1 MKNILP
7 LSSED
12 SDLFQEL
19 LIEASGLRFEES
31 RNQSLHLALWQ
42 RLQHRGYDSYREYYN
57 LLKFHPEGRLEI
69 RELLDLITI
78 GETYFFRNKAQF
90 NVLMRFVLPEIIKRK
105 VFSGDQYIRAW
116 SAGCSRG
123 DEAYSIAI
131 AIMEVLP
138 SYSEW
143 NISILGTDINRN
155 GLTSSEEAIYVQK
168 DIGHLDK
175 EYLDKY
181 FDIRG
186 STYVLKEDVKSLV
199 RFEYHN
205 LAKDPFMHE
214 RIPNIDIIFCRNVI
228 IYFDAETTQ
237 RVIENFYDSLAEGGY
252 LFLGHT
258 ETLWQIKNK
267 FERVEFPQTFI
278 YKKTLNP
285 AQGDPLKPFMAVP
298 ELAVENLTLS
308 AAPSPALDQSRPW
321 RDSGA
326 ALHPNGSGPAFFEAR
341 GEKDRSESILSPRPE
356 TSANSVESLG
366 PKGEP
371 SSSRFE
377 SKPTGRGVKG
387 STFTQKTGKEKS
399 SFQHKLK
406 SGHQEISGP
415 LDQMEKTPDVA
426 SPSSPDHMIAQD
438 KNYFLTCL
446 TKATILAN
454 EAKYKEAADILG
466 KIIEVD
472 NLSVEAYYLLGVLSY
487 KSGDLKEAE
496 TQFRKVIYVTPDSVL
511 AYFNLGNMYLYQ
523 RKFSAAVREFKNA
536 IRLLEKRPKDE
547 QVRFC
552 EDFTVEFLLRAC
564 RNTLVQI
571 SKRGE

>member
-7 LSSED
+7 LSPDDFS
-12 SDLFQEL
+12 LFQEL
-19 LIEASGLRFEES
+19 LIEASGLQFEES

-105 VFSGDQYIRAW
+105 IFTGDPCIRVW

-131 AIMEVLP
+131 AIMEVLL

-155 GLTSSEEAIYVQK
+155 GLACSEEAIYTQK
-168 DIGHLDK
+168 DIGHLEK

-181 FDIRG
+181 FNIQG
-186 STYVLKEDVKSLV
+186 STYHLKEDVKALV

-205 LAKDPFMHE
+205 PFMDE
-214 RIPNIDIIFCRNVI
+214 RIQNIDIIFCRNVI
-228 IYFDAETTQ
+228 IYFDAQTTQ
-237 RVIENFYDSLAEGGY
+237 RVIENFYNCLAEDGY

-258 ETLWQIKNK
+258 ETLWQINNK
-267 FERVEFPQTFI
+267 YERVEFPQTFI

-285 AQGDPLKPFMAVP
+285 AQEDPLKPFMAVP
-298 ELAVENLTLS
+298 EVAVERLTLS
-308 AAPSPALDQSRPW
+308 ATPAPALNQYG
-321 RDSGA
+321 SGP
-326 ALHPNGSGPAFFEAR
+326 ALYPHGSGPAFEAR
-341 GEKDRSESILSPRPE
+341 REKRHSGSILQELRFGLQGIPGPLE
-356 TSANSVESLG
+356 QVEDSTLRVEK
-366 PKGEP
+366 PSDVAYP
-371 SSSRFE
+371 SSADNS
-377 SKPTGRGVKG
+377 
-387 STFTQKTGKEKS
+387 
-399 SFQHKLK
+399 
-406 SGHQEISGP
+406 
-415 LDQMEKTPDVA
+415 
-426 SPSSPDHMIAQD
+426 IAQD
-438 KNYFLTCL
+438 RNDFLTCL

-523 RKFSAAVREFKNA
+523 RKFSAAAREFKNA
-536 IRLLEKRPKDE
+536 VRLLEKRPKDE

-564 RNTLVQI
+564 RNNLGQI

>member
-7 LSSED
+7 LSPYDFS
-12 SDLFQEL
+12 LFQEL
-19 LIEASGLRFEES
+19 LIEASGLQFEES

-69 RELLDLITI
+69 RELLDLITV

-105 VFSGDQYIRAW
+105 IFTGDPCIRVW

-131 AIMEVLP
+131 AIMEVLL

-155 GLTSSEEAIYVQK
+155 GLACSEEAIYIQK
-168 DIGHLDK
+168 DIGHLEK

-181 FDIRG
+181 FNIRG
-186 STYVLKEDVKSLV
+186 STYVLKEDVKALV

-205 LAKDPFMHE
+205 LAKDPFMTE
-214 RIPNIDIIFCRNVI
+214 TMQNIDIIFCRNVI
-228 IYFDAETTQ
+228 IYFDAQTTQ
-237 RVIENFYDSLAEGGY
+237 RVIENFYNCLAEDGY

-258 ETLWQIKNK
+258 ETLWQINNK

-285 AQGDPLKPFMAVP
+285 AKEDPLKPFMAIP
-298 ELAVENLTLS
+298 EVTVENMTLS
-308 AAPSPALDQSRPW
+308 TAPEPAFEIRSEKGH
-321 RDSGA
+321 SGA
-326 ALHPNGSGPAFFEAR
+326 
-341 GEKDRSESILSPRPE
+341 ILSASPE
-356 TSANSVESLG
+356 TSASPSAASSGPNCSVVSFGSKSER
-366 PKGEP
+366 
-371 SSSRFE
+371 SSSRFKP
-377 SKPTGRGVKG
+377 KPTDWGAEGLTSAQQAG
-387 STFTQKTGKEKS
+387 QEKS
-399 SFQHKLK
+399 SSQHELS
-406 SGHQEISGP
+406 SGHQEIPGR
-415 LDQMEKTPDVA
+415 LDQIEKKCDAA
-426 SPSSPDHMIAQD
+426 SPSSTDNLIAQD
-438 KNYFLTCL
+438 KNYFLTSL
-446 TKATILAN
+446 KEATFLAN

-466 KIIEVD
+466 KIVAAD
-472 NLSVEAYYLLGVLSY
+472 NLSVDAYYLLGVLSY
-487 KSGDLKEAE
+487 KSGDLKGAE

-511 AYFNLGNMYLYQ
+511 AYYNLGNMYVYQ
-523 RKFSAAVREFKNA
+523 KKFSAAAREFKNA

>member
-7 LSSED
+7 LSPED
-12 SDLFQEL
+12 FSLFQEL
-19 LIEASGLRFEES
+19 LIEASGLQFEES

-42 RLQHRGYDSYREYYN
+42 RLEHRGYDSYREYYN

-105 VFSGDQYIRAW
+105 IFTGDPCIRVW

-131 AIMEVLP
+131 AIMEVLL

-143 NISILGTDINRN
+143 NIFILGTDINRN
-155 GLTSSEEAIYVQK
+155 GLACSEEAIYIQK
-168 DIGHLDK
+168 DIGHLEK

-181 FDIRG
+181 FNIRG
-186 STYVLKEDVKSLV
+186 STYVLKEDVKALV

-205 LAKDPFMHE
+205 LAKDPFMTE
-214 RIPNIDIIFCRNVI
+214 TMQNIDIIFCRNVI
-228 IYFDAETTQ
+228 IYFDAQTTQ
-237 RVIENFYDSLAEGGY
+237 QVIENFYNCLAEDGY

-258 ETLWQIKNK
+258 ETLWQVNNK

-285 AQGDPLKPFMAVP
+285 AQEDAMKPFMAVP
-298 ELAVENLTLS
+298 EVEIKDLTLS
-308 AAPSPALDQSRPW
+308 VAPTPALYQ
-321 RDSGA
+321 
-326 ALHPNGSGPAFFEAR
+326 NGSGHAFEAR
-341 GEKDRSESILSPRPE
+341 GEKSHSGSILDAP
-356 TSANSVESLG
+356 A
-366 PKGEP
+366 
-371 SSSRFE
+371 SSRFE
-377 SKPTGRGVKG
+377 SKPTGWGIEG
-387 STFTQKTGKEKS
+387 LTSPQETDTEKS
-399 SFQHKLK
+399 FFPFELW
-406 SGHQEISGP
+406 SGTQEIPGP
-415 LDQMEKTPDVA
+415 PEQIEKAWDVA
-426 SPSSPDHMIAQD
+426 SPSSPDNMIAQD
-438 KNYFLTCL
+438 KNYFLACL
-446 TKATILAN
+446 TKATALAN

-466 KIIEVD
+466 KIIEAD

-523 RKFSAAVREFKNA
+523 KKYSAAAREFRNA

-547 QVRFC
+547 QIRFC

-571 SKRGE
+571 SKRGK

>member
-1 MKNILP
+1 MMKDILP
-7 LSSED
+7 LSPDD
-12 SDLFQEL
+12 SSLFQEL
-19 LIEASGLRFEES
+19 VIEASGLRFEES

-57 LLKFHPEGRLEI
+57 FLKFHPEGRLEM

-78 GETYFFRNKAQF
+78 GETYFFRIKAQF
-90 NVLMRFVLPEIIKRK
+90 DVLMRFILPEIIQKK
-105 VFSGDQYIRAW
+105 VDSGDKCICAW

-131 AIMEVLP
+131 AMMEVLP

-155 GLTSSEEAIYVQK
+155 GIACSEEAIYVEK
-168 DIGHLDK
+168 DIGHLEK
-175 EYLDKY
+175 EYLEKY
-181 FDIRG
+181 FNIRG
-186 STYVLKEDVKSLV
+186 STYLLKDDVKALV

-214 RIPNIDIIFCRNVI
+214 RMQNADIIFCRNVI
-228 IYFDAETTQ
+228 IYFDSQTTQ
-237 RVIENFYDSLAEGGY
+237 RVIENFYDCLAQDGY
-252 LFLGHT
+252 LFLGPT
-258 ETLWQIKNK
+258 ETLWQITNK

-285 AQGDPLKPFMAVP
+285 AQEDTMKPFMAVP
-298 ELAVENLTLS
+298 EVEIKDLTLS
-308 AAPSPALDQSRPW
+308 VAPTPALYQNW
-321 RDSGA
+321 SGDA
-326 ALHPNGSGPAFFEAR
+326 FAPGIEKHHSGSIPDA
-341 GEKDRSESILSPRPE
+341 SLS
-356 TSANSVESLG
+356 SC
-366 PKGEP
+366 
-371 SSSRFE
+371 FE
-377 SKPTGRGVKG
+377 SKPTGSGIEG
-387 STFTQKTGKEKS
+387 LTSPEKTDTEKS
-399 SFQHKLK
+399 FFPFELR
-406 SGHQEISGP
+406 SGTQEIPGP
-415 LDQMEKTPDVA
+415 PEQIEKPWDVA
-426 SPSSPDHMIAQD
+426 FPSSSNNMIAQN
-438 KNYFLTCL
+438 KNYFLACL
-446 TKATILAN
+446 TKATVLAN
-454 EAKYKEAADILG
+454 EAKYKEAADILR
-466 KIIEVD
+466 KIIVAD

-511 AYFNLGNMYLYQ
+511 PYFNLGNMYLYQ
-523 RKFSAAVREFKNA
+523 KKFREAAREFRNA

>member
-7 LSSED
+7 LSPDDFS
-12 SDLFQEL
+12 LFQEL
-19 LIEASGLRFEES
+19 LIEASGLQFEES

-105 VFSGDQYIRAW
+105 IFTGDPCIRVW

-131 AIMEVLP
+131 AIMETLL

-143 NISILGTDINRN
+143 NISVLGTDINRN
-155 GLTSSEEAIYVQK
+155 GLACSEEAIYTQK
-168 DIGHLDK
+168 DIGHLEQ

-181 FDIRG
+181 FNIRG
-186 STYVLKEDVKSLV
+186 STYHLKEDVKALV

-205 LAKDPFMHE
+205 LAKDSFMTE
-214 RIPNIDIIFCRNVI
+214 TIQNMDIIFCRNVI
-228 IYFDAETTQ
+228 IYFDAPTTQ
-237 RVIENFYDSLAEGGY
+237 RVIENFYDCLAEDGY

-258 ETLWQIKNK
+258 ETLWQINNK
-267 FERVEFPQTFI
+267 FERIEFPQTFI

-285 AQGDPLKPFMAVP
+285 AREDPLKPFMAVP
-298 ELAVENLTLS
+298 ELAVANLTLS
-308 AAPSPALDQSRPW
+308 GGPPPALYPDR
-321 RDSGA
+321 
-326 ALHPNGSGPAFFEAR
+326 SGPAFFEAR
-341 GEKDRSESILSPRPE
+341 GEKDQSGAIMSRRPE
-356 TSANSVESLG
+356 NSASPVESLG
-366 PKGEP
+366 PKDET
-371 SSSRFE
+371 SSSGF
-377 SKPTGRGVKG
+377 KPKPAGWGVG
-387 STFTQKTGKEKS
+387 GLAFTQGTDAEKT
-399 SFQHKLK
+399 SFAYE
-406 SGHQEISGP
+406 SGPGHQEIPGRFE
-415 LDQMEKTPDVA
+415 QIEKTRDVA
-426 SPSSPDHMIAQD
+426 SASADNLITQD
-438 KNYFLTCL
+438 KSDFLTCL

-454 EAKYKEAADILG
+454 EAKYKEAAEILG
-466 KIIEVD
+466 KLIEED

-487 KSGDLKEAE
+487 KTGDLKGAEA
-496 TQFRKVIYVTPDSVL
+496 QFRKVIYVTPDSVL

-523 RKFSAAVREFKNA
+523 KKFRAATREFKNA

>member
-7 LSSED
+7 LSPEHSM
-12 SDLFQEL
+12 LFQEL
-19 LIEASGLRFEES
+19 IIEVSGLRFEES

-42 RLQHRGYDSYREYYN
+42 RLQHRGYDSYQEYYN

-90 NVLMRFVLPEIIKRK
+90 NVLMRFVLPEIIRRK
-105 VFSGDQYIRAW
+105 VESGDRCIRAW

-155 GLTSSEEAIYVQK
+155 GLTCSEEAIYVQK
-168 DIGHLDK
+168 DIGHLEK

-181 FDIRG
+181 FNIRG
-186 STYVLKEDVKSLV
+186 STYLLKEDVKALV

-205 LAKDPFMHE
+205 LAKDPFVHE
-214 RIPNIDIIFCRNVI
+214 SIQNLDILFCRNVI
-228 IYFDAETTQ
+228 IYFDAHTTQ
-237 RVIENFYDSLAEGGY
+237 RVIENFHNCLAKDGY

-258 ETLWQIKNK
+258 ETLWEITNK

-285 AQGDPLKPFMAVP
+285 PQEDPLKPFMAIP
-298 ELAVENLTLS
+298 DVEIEDLTLS
-308 AAPSPALDQSRPW
+308 MPPAPAPNQSRPW

-326 ALHPNGSGPAFFEAR
+326 ALHPNGSEPAFEAWR
-341 GEKDRSESILSPRPE
+341 EKGRTQPE
-356 TSANSVESLG
+356 TSASSVESLVQ
-366 PKGEP
+366 KGTP
-371 SSSRFE
+371 SSSYFD
-377 SKPTGRGVKG
+377 PT
-387 STFTQKTGKEKS
+387 SADNLT
-399 SFQHKLK
+399 
-406 SGHQEISGP
+406 
-415 LDQMEKTPDVA
+415 
-426 SPSSPDHMIAQD
+426 AQD
-438 KNYFLTCL
+438 KNNFLSYL
-446 TKATILAN
+446 TKAKTLAN

-487 KSGDLKEAE
+487 KSGNLKEAE
-496 TQFRKVIYVTPDSVL
+496 TQFRKVIYVTPDSIL

-523 RKFSAAVREFKNA
+523 RKFSAAAREFKNA

-547 QVRFC
+547 QVKFC

-564 RNTLVQI
+564 RNNLIQI